1 MSAKKRLLPILVAVL
16 MAFAMMPMSAGT
28 VFAEGKTPITSLS
41 LTVDE
46 PVQGATIPG
55 KGDYISGE
63 TEQYWYEYAWYYGV
77 KAGTWP
83 SEKTYKKGSD
93 YCALFRVHP
102 KKGYTL
108 AELSRDN
115 ITINGKPVNNNNYA
129 AYQPRDNYYRIEQTF
144 HIPGDVYNVSFD
156 ASGGTGTMAPR
167 SIEENRRYQLPECDF
182 GAPDGKEFAK
192 WVVDGE
198 EYDPGNEIIVTRD
211 TTIKAKWIDVA
222 TYTVSFENNGHG
234 TKPADQTVQYN
245 ALVGEPVMSEEGL
258 VFRGWYLESDFQTKW
273 DFASD
278 KVQSDL
284 VLYALWQE
292 PIRSIA
298 LILEKPSIGASIPE
312 GAPDL
317 TGETDQY
324 TYKYRWYKGDEPGT
338 NATGTFEK
346 DQSYCVTFKVY
357 SKTGY
362 TLEGLESSNITING
376 KPANRYAAY
385 QPQPSSNFYRIDHV
399 FTLTPESVVV
409 PSGKNLTYN
418 GKSQTGVPADENYTA
433 TGNTATNA
441 GSYET
446 TVSLKDKANYIWED
460 GTTDDKTVKWSI
472 APKKITPTMALSATS
487 YTWNGKVK
495 KPTVTVKDGSTK
507 LAASDYT
514 VAYKNNKNVGKASAV
529 VTLKGNYSGSKTV
542 TFKINPKGTSLSK
555 VTKAKKAATDE
566 WTKQSAKMSS
576 SRITGYQIQL
586 ATNSKFTKN
595 KKTVTVKGYSKTSK
609 KVTGLKGGKK
619 YWVKI
624 RTYKTVNGTKYY
636 SPWSKVKTVK
646 TKK

>member
-16 MAFAMMPMSAGT
+16 MAFAMMPMSVGT
-28 VFAEGKTPITSLS
+28 VFAEGETPITSLS

-46 PVQGATIPG
+46 PVQGATIP
-55 KGDYISGE
+55 KAGDYISGE
-63 TEQYWYEYAWYYGV
+63 TEQYKYKYAWYDGV
-77 KAGTWP
+77 DAGTWP
-83 SEKTYKKGSD
+83 SEETYKKGSD
-93 YCALFRVHP
+93 YCASFRVYP
-102 KKGYTL
+102 KEGYTL

-115 ITINGKPVNNNNYA
+115 ITINGKPVNNYA
-129 AYQPRDNYYRIEQTF
+129 AYQPPGNYYRIDQTF

-156 ASGGTGTMAPR
+156 ANGGTGTKDP
-167 SIEENRRYQLPECDF
+167 SPIEENSRYKLPECDF

-198 EYDPGNEIIVTRD
+198 EYDPGNEIIVTGD
-211 TTIKAKWIDVA
+211 TIIAAKWIDVA

-376 KPANRYAAY
+376 KPANRNAAY
-385 QPQPSSNFYRIDHV
+385 PPQPSSNFYRIDHV
-399 FTLTPESVVV
+399 FTLTP
-409 PSGKNLTYN
+409 G
-418 GKSQTGVPADENYTA
+418 A
-433 TGNTATNA
+433 
-441 GSYET
+441 
-446 TVSLKDKANYIWED
+446 
-460 GTTDDKTVKWSI
+460 
-472 APKKITPTMALSATS
+472 
-487 YTWNGKVK
+487 
-495 KPTVTVKDGSTK
+495 
-507 LAASDYT
+507 
-514 VAYKNNKNVGKASAV
+514 
-529 VTLKGNYSGSKTV
+529 
-542 TFKINPKGTSLSK
+542 
-555 VTKAKKAATDE
+555 
-566 WTKQSAKMSS
+566 
-576 SRITGYQIQL
+576 
-586 ATNSKFTKN
+586 
-595 KKTVTVKGYSKTSK
+595 
-609 KVTGLKGGKK
+609 
-619 YWVKI
+619 
-624 RTYKTVNGTKYY
+624 
-636 SPWSKVKTVK
+636 
-646 TKK
+646 

>member
-1 MSAKKRLLPILVAVL
+1 MYP
-16 MAFAMMPMSAGT
+16 
-28 VFAEGKTPITSLS
+28 
-41 LTVDE
+41 
-46 PVQGATIPG
+46 
-55 KGDYISGE
+55 
-63 TEQYWYEYAWYYGV
+63 
-77 KAGTWP
+77 
-83 SEKTYKKGSD
+83 
-93 YCALFRVHP
+93 
-102 KKGYTL
+102 
-108 AELSRDN
+108 
-115 ITINGKPVNNNNYA
+115 
-129 AYQPRDNYYRIEQTF
+129 
-144 HIPGDVYNVSFD
+144 
-156 ASGGTGTMAPR
+156 
-167 SIEENRRYQLPECDF
+167 
-182 GAPDGKEFAK
+182 
-192 WVVDGE
+192 
-198 EYDPGNEIIVTRD
+198 
-211 TTIKAKWIDVA
+211 
-222 TYTVSFENNGHG
+222 
-234 TKPADQTVQYN
+234 
-245 ALVGEPVMSEEGL
+245 
-258 VFRGWYLESDFQTKW
+258 
-273 DFASD
+273 
-278 KVQSDL
+278 
-284 VLYALWQE
+284 
-292 PIRSIA
+292 
-298 LILEKPSIGASIPE
+298 
-312 GAPDL
+312 
-317 TGETDQY
+317 
-324 TYKYRWYKGDEPGT
+324 
-338 NATGTFEK
+338 
-346 DQSYCVTFKVY
+346 
-357 SKTGY
+357 KTGY

-385 QPQPSSNFYRIDHV
+385 QPSSNFYRIQHV

-514 VAYKNNKNVGKASAV
+514 VTYKNNKNVGKASADV
-529 VTLKGNYSGSKTV
+529 ALKGNYSGSKTV

-555 VTKAKKAATDE
+555 VTKAKKAATVK

-609 KVTGLKGGKK
+609 KVTSLKGGKK

-624 RTYKTVNGTKYY
+624 RTYKTLNGTEYY

>member
-28 VFAEGKTPITSLS
+28 VFAEGETPITSLS

-46 PVQGATIPG
+46 PVQGATIPRE
-55 KGDYISGE
+55 GDGYYIHGE
-63 TEQYWYEYAWYYGV
+63 TEQYKYEYAWYDGV
-77 KAGTWP
+77 NAGTWP
-83 SEKTYKKGSD
+83 SEETYKKGSD
-93 YCALFRVHP
+93 YCASFRVHP

-115 ITINGKPVNNNNYA
+115 ITINGKPVNNYA
-129 AYQPRDNYYRIEQTF
+129 AYQTPDDYYRIDQTF
-144 HIPGDVYNVSFD
+144 HIPGDFYNVSFE
-156 ASGGTGTMAPR
+156 ANGGTGTMAPR

-192 WVVDGE
+192 WVVAGE
-198 EYDPGNEIIVTRD
+198 EYDPGNEIIVTGD
-211 TTIKAKWIDVA
+211 TTIAAKWIDVA

-245 ALVGEPVMSEEGL
+245 ALVDEPVMSEEGL
-258 VFRGWYLESDFQTKW
+258 VFTGWYLESDFQTKW

-312 GAPDL
+312 GDPDYI

-324 TYKYRWYKGDEPGT
+324 TYEYGWYEGDEPGT

-346 DQSYCVTFKVY
+346 DQSYCVSFNVY
-357 SKTGY
+357 PKTGY

-385 QPQPSSNFYRIDHV
+385 QPSLNFYRIDHA
-399 FTLTPESVVV
+399 FTLAPESVVV

-460 GTTDDKTVKWSI
+460 RTTDDKTVKWSI

-514 VAYKNNKNVGKASAV
+514 VTYKNNKNVGKASAV

-555 VTKAKKAATDE
+555 VTKAKKAATVK
-566 WTKQSAKMSS
+566 WTKQSAEMSS